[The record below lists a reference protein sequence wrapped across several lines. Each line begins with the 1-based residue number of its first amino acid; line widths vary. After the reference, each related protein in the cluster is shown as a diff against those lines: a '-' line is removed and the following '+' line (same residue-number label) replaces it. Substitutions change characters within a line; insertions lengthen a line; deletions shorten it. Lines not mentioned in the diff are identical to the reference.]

1 MKTMDTSF
9 GSVEGF
15 MDKVKRFKEEGNP
28 LDLSSKEDLG
38 IGIMNLISLEEHFQ
52 FSFEK
57 TRDEKFLELL
67 KSVREI
73 RKDMLAKVVTDP
85 KGEVWCISKH
95 LLAASMR
102 LSEVGTKALGQG
114 NDREAKEYFDK
125 AYSLWN
131 LFWGM
136 NLGLLD
142 IGDAAS
148 ATGPNAKAES
158 LPLRPETRTASS
170 DPKKPAKHHSD
181 LFGKLGSVIE
191 DIMNCCRE

>member
-1 MKTMDTSF
+1 MDTKTT
-9 GSVEGF
+9 SVEGF
-15 MDKVKRFKEEGNP
+15 MEKVKRFKEEGNA

-52 FSFEK
+52 FSYEK

-67 KSVREI
+67 KNVRGM
-73 RKDMLAKVVTDP
+73 RKDLLAKVVTDP

-114 NDREAKEYFDK
+114 KDAEAKDYFDK

-142 IGDAAS
+142 LKDAVPSGDEAMDA
-148 ATGPNAKAES
+148 PV
-158 LPLRPETRTASS
+158 LPVRPETKDTDP
-170 DPKKPAKHHSD
+170 DPKASAKHHTG
-181 LFGKLGSVIE
+181 LMGTIGAVIE

>member
-1 MKTMDTSF
+1 MTDTKLE
-9 GSVEGF
+9 SVEGF
-15 MDKVKRFKEEGNP
+15 MDKVKRFKEEGNA

-38 IGIMNLISLEEHFQ
+38 IGIMNLISLEEQIQ

-57 TRDEKFLELL
+57 TRDDKFLELL
-67 KSVREI
+67 KSVRDI
-73 RKDMLAKVVTDP
+73 RKDLLAKVGTDQ

-114 NDREAKEYFDK
+114 KDTEAKEYFDK

-136 NLGLLD
+136 NLELLD
-142 IGDAAS
+142 IKDTAS
-148 ATGPNAKAES
+148 
-158 LPLRPETRTASS
+158 TASS
-170 DPKKPAKHHSD
+170 DVEVMLPLQQETKTLSPDPTKPAEQHSK

>member
-1 MKTMDTSF
+1 MDTKLE
-9 GSVEGF
+9 SVEGF
-15 MDKVKRFKEEGNP
+15 MEKVKKFKEEGNA

-52 FSFEK
+52 FSYEK

-67 KSVREI
+67 KNVRGM
-73 RKDMLAKVVTDP
+73 RKDLLAKVVTDP

-114 NDREAKEYFDK
+114 NDGEAKDYFDK

-142 IGDAAS
+142 LKDAVSSGSETMDA
-148 ATGPNAKAES
+148 PV
-158 LPLRPETRTASS
+158 LPVRPETKDADS
-170 DPKKPAKHHSD
+170 DPKAPAHQVG
-181 LFGKLGSVIE
+181 LFGKLGAVIE

>member
-1 MKTMDTSF
+1 MDTSL

-38 IGIMNLISLEEHFQ
+38 IAIMNLISLEEHFQ

-57 TRDEKFLELL
+57 TRDDKFLELL

-95 LLAASMR
+95 MLAARMR
-102 LSEVGTKALGQG
+102 LSEVGTTALGQG
-114 NDREAKEYFDK
+114 KDAEAKEYFDK
-125 AYSLWN
+125 AYSIWN

-142 IGDAAS
+142 IKDTSANISDTEAA
-148 ATGPNAKAES
+148 A
-158 LPLRPETRTASS
+158 LPLQSETKTVSP
-170 DPKKPAKHHSD
+170 DPKKPATRKSD
-181 LFGKLGSVIE
+181 LFGRLGTVIG

>member
-1 MKTMDTSF
+1 MDEALF
-9 GSVEGF
+9 GPVEQF
-15 MDKVKRFKEEGNP
+15 MDKIKHFKEEGNA

-38 IGIMNLISLEEHFQ
+38 IGIMNLISLEEHFL

-67 KSVREI
+67 KSVRDI
-73 RKDMLAKVVTDP
+73 RKDMLAKIVIDP

-102 LSEVGTKALGQG
+102 LSEVGTKYLGQG
-114 NDREAKEYFDK
+114 NTTEAKEYFDK
-125 AYSLWN
+125 SYALWN

-142 IGDAAS
+142 IKDTSTVAALDR
-148 ATGPNAKAES
+148 EEMS
-158 LPLRPETRTASS
+158 LPLSPETKTISP
-170 DPKKPAKHHSD
+170 DPHKAPAQKTS

-191 DIMNCCRE
+191 DVMNCCRE

>member
-1 MKTMDTSF
+1 MNEPF
-9 GSVEGF
+9 GSVEQF
-15 MDKVKRFKEEGNP
+15 MDKIKHFKEEGNA

-38 IGIMNLISLEEHFQ
+38 IGIMNLISLEEHFL

-57 TRDEKFLELL
+57 TRDEKFLDLL
-67 KSVREI
+67 KAVREI
-73 RKDMLAKVVTDP
+73 RKDMLAKVVKNP

-102 LSEVGTKALGQG
+102 LSEVGTKHLGQG
-114 NDREAKEYFDK
+114 NTVEAKEYFDK

-142 IGDAAS
+142 MKDTAS
-148 ATGPNAKAES
+148 ALVSEGTETPT
-158 LPLRPETRTASS
+158 LPLRKETQAVSP
-170 DPKKPAKHHSD
+170 DPKQAADGKSG
-181 LFGKLGSVIE
+181 LFGKLGTVIE

>member
-1 MKTMDTSF
+1 MNAMDTPL

-15 MDKVKRFKEEGNP
+15 MDKVKQFKEEGNA

-57 TRDEKFLELL
+57 TRDDKFLELL
-67 KSVREI
+67 KSVRDI

-114 NDREAKEYFDK
+114 KDAEAKEYFDK

-142 IGDAAS
+142 IKDTAS
-148 ATGPNAKAES
+148 AVVSETKAT
-158 LPLRPETRTASS
+158 LPLRQETVTVSP
-170 DPKKPAKHHSD
+170 DPKKPAVHKSD

>member
-1 MKTMDTSF
+1 
-9 GSVEGF
+9 
-15 MDKVKRFKEEGNP
+15 MDKIKHYKEEGNV

-38 IGIMNLISLEEHFQ
+38 IGIMNLISLEEHFL

-67 KSVREI
+67 KSVRDI

-102 LSEVGTKALGQG
+102 LSEVGTKYLGQEKTE
-114 NDREAKEYFDK
+114 EAKEYFDK
-125 AYSLWN
+125 SYALWN

-142 IGDAAS
+142 VADTARASDDA
-148 ATGPNAKAES
+148 TREVT
-158 LPLRPETRTASS
+158 LPLQMETKTVSP
-170 DPKKPAKHHSD
+170 DPKKVPEGKSN
-181 LFGKLGSVIE
+181 LFGKLGTVIE

>member
-1 MKTMDTSF
+1 MSETSLE
-9 GSVEGF
+9 SVEGF
-15 MDKVKRFKEEGNP
+15 MDKVKKFKEEGNV

-52 FSFEK
+52 FSYEK

-67 KSVREI
+67 KNVREM
-73 RKDMLAKVVTDP
+73 RKDLLGKVVTDQ

-114 NDREAKEYFDK
+114 KDTDAKEYFDK

-142 IGDAAS
+142 IKDTAS
-148 ATGPNAKAES
+148 AVTTES
-158 LPLRPETRTASS
+158 APATLPLQPETKTVSP
-170 DPKKPAKHHSD
+170 DPKKPVENKSN
-181 LFGKLGSVIE
+181 LFGKLGNVIE

>member
-1 MKTMDTSF
+1 
-9 GSVEGF
+9 
-15 MDKVKRFKEEGNP
+15 MDKVKRFKEEGNA

-67 KSVREI
+67 KSVRDI

-114 NDREAKEYFDK
+114 KDAEAKEYFDK

-142 IGDAAS
+142 IKDTAS
-148 ATGPNAKAES
+148 AVASDTKAVS
-158 LPLRPETRTASS
+158 LPLRPETKTVSP
-170 DPKKPAKHHSD
+170 DPQKPAEHHST
-181 LFGKLGSVIE
+181 LFGKLGTVIE

>member
-1 MKTMDTSF
+1 MTDTKLE
-9 GSVEGF
+9 SVEGF
-15 MDKVKRFKEEGNP
+15 MDKVKRFKEEGNA

-57 TRDEKFLELL
+57 TRDDKFLELL
-67 KSVREI
+67 KSVRDI
-73 RKDMLAKVVTDP
+73 RKDLLAKVVTDQ

-114 NDREAKEYFDK
+114 KDTEAKEYFDK

-136 NLGLLD
+136 NLELLD
-142 IGDAAS
+142 IKDTAS
-148 ATGPNAKAES
+148 
-158 LPLRPETRTASS
+158 TASS
-170 DPKKPAKHHSD
+170 DVEVMLPLQQETKTLSPDPTKPAEQHSK

>member
-1 MKTMDTSF
+1 MTDTKLE
-9 GSVEGF
+9 SVEGF
-15 MDKVKRFKEEGNP
+15 MDKVKRFKEEGNA

-57 TRDEKFLELL
+57 TRDDKFLELL
-67 KSVREI
+67 KSVRDI
-73 RKDMLAKVVTDP
+73 RKDLLAKVVTDQ

-114 NDREAKEYFDK
+114 KDTEAKEYFDK

-136 NLGLLD
+136 NLELLD
-142 IGDAAS
+142 IKDTAS
-148 ATGPNAKAES
+148 
-158 LPLRPETRTASS
+158 TASS
-170 DPKKPAKHHSD
+170 DVEVMLPLQQETKTLSPDPTRPAEQHSK
-181 LFGKLGSVIE
+181 LFGKRGSVIE

>member
-1 MKTMDTSF
+1 MNASH
-9 GSVEGF
+9 GNVEQF
-15 MDKVKRFKEEGNP
+15 MDKIKHFKEEGNAM
-28 LDLSSKEDLG
+28 DLSSKEDLG
-38 IGIMNLISLEEHFQ
+38 IGVMNLISLEEHFL

-67 KSVREI
+67 KNVRDI
-73 RKDMLAKVVTDP
+73 RKDMLAKIVTNP

-102 LSEVGTKALGQG
+102 LSEVGTKYLGQG
-114 NDREAKEYFDK
+114 NTTEAKEYFDK
-125 AYSLWN
+125 SYALWN

-142 IGDAAS
+142 MPDTESVASFSKEESLLPLEPETKTAS
-148 ATGPNAKAES
+148 ADTVK
-158 LPLRPETRTASS
+158 T
-170 DPKKPAKHHSD
+170 PAKKTP
-181 LFGKLGSVIE
+181 LFGKLGTVIE